1 MKLTFMIMMIWYDVD
16 VYENVDARGFWYWCW
31 EYHWDEMVLMLMM
44 ILRWDD
50 VDDDNDIEIMLM
62 LTVSLWWRMLCMYI
76 GGAVTKLDVLGGINK
91 VVKEF

>member
-16 VYENVDARGFWYWCW
+16 VYENVDARGCWYWCW

-50 VDDDNDIEIMLM
+50 VDDDNDIEM
-62 LTVSLWWRMLCMYI
+62 R
-76 GGAVTKLDVLGGINK
+76 
-91 VVKEF
+91 